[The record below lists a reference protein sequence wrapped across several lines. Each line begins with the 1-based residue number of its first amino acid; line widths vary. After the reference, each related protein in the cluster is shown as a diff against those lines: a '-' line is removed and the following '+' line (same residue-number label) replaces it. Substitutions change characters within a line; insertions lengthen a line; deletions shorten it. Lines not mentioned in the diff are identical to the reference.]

1 LPSGAVDFISLSPI
15 ALVAI
20 TYRFTREKPRPVERG
35 SFAAAATRGAVTI
48 ARCIKCVQF
57 QCHVSSPIRA
67 RETA

>member
-1 LPSGAVDFISLSPI
+1 
-15 ALVAI
+15 
-20 TYRFTREKPRPVERG
+20 
-35 SFAAAATRGAVTI
+35 VTI